1 MQLFDPGLE
10 HAVEGDEAK
19 EGQRR
24 QQYQAEGIE
33 RGADAGGCGDQPE
46 GDKPGGYRADEIV
59 AWLVDSVI
67 AAVRAPCRVKCSVVT
82 NATAVGCGA
91 APPAPG
97 LAFWSLL
104 VVPPAFRRWPGSNYR
119 SSHKQAPPMS
129 RARDLCCIAGP
140 R

>member
-1 MQLFDPGLE
+1 MKLFNPGLE

-24 QQYQAEGIE
+24 QQYQAEGVE

-46 GDKPGGYRADEIV
+46 GDEPADTAPMKIV
-59 AWLVDSVI
+59 ARLVDSVI

-91 APPAPG
+91 APSAPV

-104 VVPPAFRRWPGSNYR
+104 VVSPAFGSGFEIYAALPLACR
-119 SSHKQAPPMS
+119 LASDEIRLRQ
-129 RARDLCCIAGP
+129 
-140 R
+140 